1 MPAAMREVSR
11 RRLENAKNIGAETVV
26 TESPAE
32 YEQLLALGD
41 KAVRVLSAEEMVLEN
56 VK

>member
-1 MPAAMREVSR
+1 MESTVSPSLRSSSFFSLKVLDHAGQQPRE
-11 RRLENAKNIGAETVV
+11 
-26 TESPAE
+26 
-32 YEQLLALGD
+32 LLALGD